1 VGPQGVARRSRRRAP
16 DRAFAQLLDDCQLW
30 RRVMIVGTDVVDAR
44 SDEGD
49 DTDQH
54 SRNRDGNSTTMS
66 LACAMHEGTDFHDHA
81 RKFGDVGA

>member
-66 LACAMHEGTDFHDHA
+66 LEIFIRYSTITRRGHA
-81 RKFGDVGA
+81 PTFLE

>member
-1 VGPQGVARRSRRRAP
+1 
-16 DRAFAQLLDDCQLW
+16 
-30 RRVMIVGTDVVDAR
+30 MIVGTDVVDAR

-66 LACAMHEGTDFHDHA
+66 LEIFIRYSTITRRGHA
-81 RKFGDVGA
+81 QTFLE